1 MLNLEDLNKMRAYD
15 KFDIKPEIMESRK
28 EVGFIKP
35 GQDKT
40 YSSLHFGTYMHLY
53 EQAKQ
58 ISKFID
64 NKKFKNI

>member
-35 GQDKT
+35 G
-40 YSSLHFGTYMHLY
+40 
-53 EQAKQ
+53 
-58 ISKFID
+58 
-64 NKKFKNI
+64 